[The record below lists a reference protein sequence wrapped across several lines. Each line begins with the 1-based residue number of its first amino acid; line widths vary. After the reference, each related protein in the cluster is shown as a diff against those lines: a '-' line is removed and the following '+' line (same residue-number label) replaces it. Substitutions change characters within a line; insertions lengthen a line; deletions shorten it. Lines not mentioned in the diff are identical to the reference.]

1 MDEKYKQEL
10 EKNGAD
16 VKGSIDRFLGQE
28 EIYAKFLK
36 KTIDSPEF
44 EKLTTCLEQEDY
56 KEAFHCAHTIKG
68 VAGNL
73 GLVPVE
79 DAASVIT
86 ELLRNKE
93 DSEIDVSAVNEKNK
107 ELQNTFQ
114 IFTKII
120 SEN

>member
-28 EIYAKFLK
+28 EIYDKFLK
-36 KTIDSPEF
+36 KTISSPEF
-44 EKLTTCLEQEDY
+44 GKLTTCLEQEDY
-56 KEAFHCAHTIKG
+56 KEAFRCAHSIKG

-93 DSEIDVSAVNEKNK
+93 DSEVDVSAVNEKNK
-107 ELQNTFQ
+107 ELQNIFQ
-114 IFTKII
+114 VFTKII